1 MEVLKN
7 DYFGFFAMGS
17 PLVRGRHDF
26 RFSPLS
32 GLAQQSGEAVRR

>member
-1 MEVLKN
+1 MEGLQY
-7 DYFGFFAMGS
+7 DYFGLCPVGG

-32 GLAQQSGEAVRR
+32 GLA